1 MEEKVTLTF
10 VSKQKNNCA
19 ADLPES
25 LFLKGVRTERTFQ
38 VNLLP
43 LSDLQP
49 IELGLDFNLGA
60 VLPSRVVFN
69 V

>member
-1 MEEKVTLTF
+1 MKEKVTLAF
-10 VSKQKNNCA
+10 VLKEKKTA

-25 LFLKGVRTERTFQ
+25 LFLKGVQAERTFE

-49 IELGLDFNLGA
+49 IEFGLDFNLGA
-60 VLPSRVVFN
+60 VFPSRVVFN